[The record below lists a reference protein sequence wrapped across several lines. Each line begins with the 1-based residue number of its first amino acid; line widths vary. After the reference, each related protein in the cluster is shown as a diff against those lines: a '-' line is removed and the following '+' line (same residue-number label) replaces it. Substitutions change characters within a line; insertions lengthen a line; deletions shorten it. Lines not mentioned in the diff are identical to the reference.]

1 MNPTDGPEPAEAAPH
16 SAGDTTMKAWTW
28 DRYGSP
34 DVLRLRLTTV
44 PRPGPG
50 EVLVRVR
57 AGSVNPY
64 DWRHLRAD
72 PALVRLSAG
81 LRRPRPGLVLGADLA
96 GVVDSVGSGVT
107 GFRPGDEVFGE
118 VTLGAFAEA
127 VAVPAATLAAKPAGI
142 SFAEA
147 AALPMAGLTAL
158 QGLRDAGRLT
168 AGQRVLIT
176 GAAGGVGTF
185 AVQLAKV
192 WGAEVTAVA
201 SPDAAGLLRSLG
213 ADEVIDRTREDFT
226 DRGPRWDLLLD
237 NVGDRPPA
245 RCRRALAPG
254 GTLVM
259 VGGISGH
266 GGRLLGPA
274 TQVLRGM
281 LAGRFVRRHRI
292 TAVRMRPGA
301 EDLALLAGLADDKRV
316 VPVIDR
322 GYGFGELPEALRHL
336 ERRHAR
342 GKVVLTL

>member
-1 MNPTDGPEPAEAAPH
+1 MN
-16 SAGDTTMKAWTW
+16 AWAW

-34 DVLRLRLTTV
+34 DVLRLRLTTL
-44 PRPGPG
+44 PRPGPD

-72 PALVRLSAG
+72 PALIRIDKG
-81 LRRPRPGLVLGADLA
+81 LRRPKPGLVLGADLA
-96 GVVDSVGSGVT
+96 GVVERTGPGVKD
-107 GFRPGDEVFGE
+107 FRPGDEVFGE

-127 VAVPAATLAAKPAGI
+127 VAVPAKTLAVKPPGL
-142 SFAEA
+142 SFAQA
-147 AALPMAGLTAL
+147 AALPMAGVTAL

-176 GAAGGVGTF
+176 GAAGGIGTF

-201 SPDAAGLLRSLG
+201 GPDAAVLLRSLG

-226 DRGPRWDLLLD
+226 ERGPHWDVLLD
-237 NVGDRPPA
+237 IAGDRPLS
-245 RCRRALAPG
+245 RYRRALAPG

-259 VGGISGH
+259 VGGIAGH

-274 TQVLRGM
+274 GQILRGM
-281 LAGRFVRRHRI
+281 LAQPFVRGHRI
-292 TAVRMRPGA
+292 TRFMAWPGT
-301 EDLALLAGLADDKRV
+301 EDLQLLARLAAEGKV
-316 VPVIDR
+316 TPVIDR
-322 GYGFGELPEALRHL
+322 SYGFRELPEALRYL
-336 ERRHAR
+336 ERRKAR
-342 GKVVLTL
+342 GKVVFTM